1 MQTLT
6 PGSILGHAV
15 RRREDPR
22 LITGTGRYVDDIQ
35 PERCLHVAFVR
46 STLAHAAIRTID
58 VEAAAAAPGV
68 VAVLTAADLGLPP
81 RGGFPMVPA
90 ALAPPPLP
98 VGPVRFLGAP
108 APLAVPDRPPDA
120 GAAPPLARPAPAPPP

>member
-1 MQTLT
+1 MQTRT
-6 PGSILGHAV
+6 PGSIPAHAV
-15 RRREDPR
+15 RRREAPR

-46 STLAHAAIRTID
+46 STLARAVIRTID

-81 RGGFPMVPA
+81 RVGFPMVPA
-90 ALAPPPLP
+90 ALA
-98 VGPVRFLGAP
+98 R
-108 APLAVPDRPPDA
+108 APLAGGHVRFA
-120 GAAPPLARPAPAPPP
+120 GRAGSV